1 MNEVKN
7 TKALSAS
14 RATPIESLAQD
25 IRYSLRT
32 LRRSPVFTFVAVL
45 ILALG
50 IGANTS
56 IFSVISAV
64 LLRPLPFPEP
74 DRLVMVFEDRS
85 GGTARLMPNQVDY
98 VEWQR
103 RSGSFDGIAA
113 IADIS
118 YNLTGEGEPERV
130 GTSHATP
137 NLFAVLGTQ
146 ALLGRTFTP
155 DDIAST
161 SVPVVVIDERLW
173 LRRFAGDP
181 GVIGRS
187 ILLDGL
193 GHTVIGVV
201 ASDFRVPDDNDIWVP
216 ASPEALARQG
226 AVNVVARLAAGVTA
240 EQAEAELTA
249 LTKTMDQ
256 ERGSP
261 DARAGITIVS
271 LHEHLAGAVRPTLIM
286 LLAAVAIVLLITCA
300 NIANLLLAR
309 GTMRSKELALRQALG
324 AAHGRLVRQLLTE
337 SAVLAVAGVLAGI
350 ALATASFGYLTRLV
364 PTNLPGGTAAAL
376 DWRVLGFAIVLTLTT
391 VVLFGVGPALAAAR
405 IDPADGLKK
414 GASRGVTP
422 GRGRVRDALVVAEI
436 TLTVLMLAA
445 GGLLFR
451 SYAAVLSVDPG
462 FSPQNLLVAQ
472 TFPSRTKYDDLA
484 DRRAFYRG
492 VLDGVH
498 AIPGVTSAGYV
509 NYPPLTAQG
518 GNARVYPENDS
529 AATADVRY
537 VASYRAVSADYL
549 PTLGVP
555 LIDGRQFDERDGPEA
570 PRSVIVNETLARRL
584 WADRDPI
591 GARLKLGDSS
601 TAPWFTVI
609 GVVGDIRQVG
619 LDSPPAPEMYFSFD
633 QPPSN
638 AGFIWPRHLVVRTE
652 GAPLAVAN
660 AVRNAV
666 WAVDPEQSVSWTRPM
681 TELVADDLASR
692 NMQLILVGVFAG
704 VALLLASIGLYGV
717 LSYAVAQRTA
727 EIGLRMA
734 LGAPRANVVR
744 AVVRRALVLAVIGLG
759 LGVAGAFGVTRF
771 LASFLFG
778 VSPTDVVTLAAVS
791 AVILI
796 VSVCASYV
804 PARRAAAVDPVSVL
818 RSE

>member
-1 MNEVKN
+1 M
-7 TKALSAS
+7 
-14 RATPIESLAQD
+14 QD
-25 IRYSLRT
+25 LRYALRT
-32 LRRSPVFTFVAVL
+32 LRRSPGFTVVAVL

-74 DRLVMVFEDRS
+74 DRLVMVFEDRA
-85 GGTARLMPNQVDY
+85 GGSARWMHY

-113 IADIS
+113 LADIS
-118 YNLTGEGEPERV
+118 YNLTGEGEPERL

-137 NLFAVLGTQ
+137 NLFAVLGTP

-161 SVPVVVIDERLW
+161 SLPVVVIDERLW
-173 LRRFAGDP
+173 LRRFAGDTE
-181 GVIGRS
+181 VIGQS

-193 GHTVIGVV
+193 DHTVIGVV

-216 ASPEALARQG
+216 ASPEALASQG
-226 AVNVVARLAAGVTA
+226 SVNVVARLAAGVTA
-240 EQAEAELTA
+240 EQAEAELTT

-261 DARAGITIVS
+261 DSRVAITIVG

-309 GTMRSKELALRQALG
+309 GTIRSKELALRQALG
-324 AAHGRLVRQLLTE
+324 AARHRLVRQLLTE

-364 PTNLPGGTAAAL
+364 PTNLPAGTAAAL

-391 VVLFGVGPALAAAR
+391 VVLFGAGPALAAAR

-422 GRGRVRDALVVAEI
+422 GRGRVRDALVVTEI
-436 TLTVLMLAA
+436 TLTVLLLAA

-472 TFPSRTKYDDLA
+472 TFPSRTQYDDLA
-484 DRRAFYRG
+484 NRRAFYRG
-492 VLDGVH
+492 VLNGVR
-498 AIPGVTSAGYV
+498 ALPGVTSAGYV
-509 NYPPLTAQG
+509 NYPPLTVQG
-518 GNARVYPENDS
+518 GNTRLTPENDS
-529 AATADVRY
+529 ASTADVLY
-537 VASYRAVSADYL
+537 VASWRAVSADYL

-570 PRSVIVNETLARRL
+570 PRSVIVNESLARRL
-584 WADRDPI
+584 WADGDPI
-591 GARLKLGDSS
+591 GARLKLGDPRS

-609 GVVGDIRQVG
+609 GVVGDIRQQG
-619 LDSPPAPEMYFSFD
+619 LDSPPAPEVYFSFD
-633 QPPSN
+633 QPPTN
-638 AGFIWPRHLVVRTE
+638 APFIWPRHLVVRTE
-652 GAPLAVAN
+652 GDPLAVAN
-660 AVRNAV
+660 AVRDAV

-692 NMQLILVGVFAG
+692 NTQLMLVGVFAG
-704 VALLLASIGLYGV
+704 VALLLASVGLYGV

-727 EIGLRMA
+727 EIGVRMA

-744 AVVRRALVLAVIGLG
+744 AIVRRALVLAILGLG
-759 LGVAGAFGVTRF
+759 LGIAGALGVSRF

-778 VSPTDVVTLAAVS
+778 VSPTDVVTLAGVA

-796 VSVCASYV
+796 VSVCASYI